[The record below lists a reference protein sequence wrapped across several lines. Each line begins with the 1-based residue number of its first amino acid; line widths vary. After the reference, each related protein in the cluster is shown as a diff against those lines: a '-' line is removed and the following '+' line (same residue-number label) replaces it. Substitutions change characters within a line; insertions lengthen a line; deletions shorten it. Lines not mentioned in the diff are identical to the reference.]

1 MKFISSLGEDRTL
14 RLRSGVSLPHAA
26 PLQRGAVT
34 KVTASKKGQRQGRR
48 FKGTLSDI
56 DLRLLKVFVV
66 LARCNGFAAAEVR
79 LGKGKSAI
87 SADLTDLEQRLSVR
101 LCQRGRSGFAIT
113 DEGRAVLEA
122 AQTLFDG
129 VDEFKDRVNTI
140 AGRLSGELALYI
152 NYGAACTESPVA
164 VALRSFARAHPSVF
178 IQLISASS
186 ADIEQALLQ
195 GQADIAVTTLTR
207 EYAGLVSHP
216 LFDET
221 LRLYCGRSH
230 PLFGTPDHALNLDII
245 NKQQIIESNNTT
257 VQKIAGWDRPDFT
270 FAARTNG
277 LEARAIAVLSGVF
290 LGILPDKYAEPWV
303 QAGQMRA
310 LCTDLIS
317 VTNTFCAVLPPTASS
332 KLVARAFATALLE
345 S

>member
-1 MKFISSLGEDRTL
+1 MTN
-14 RLRSGVSLPHAA
+14 
-26 PLQRGAVT
+26 
-34 KVTASKKGQRQGRR
+34 VTASKKGQHAGRR

-56 DLRLLKVFVV
+56 DLRLLRVFVV
-66 LARCNGFAAAEVR
+66 LAQCNGFAAAEVQ

-87 SADLTDLEQRLSVR
+87 SADLTDLEKRLSVR

-122 AQTLFDG
+122 AQTLFG
-129 VDEFKDRVNTI
+129 SVDQFKERINAI
-140 AGRLSGELALYI
+140 AGRLSGELTLYV
-152 NYGAACTESPVA
+152 NYGAAYTESPVA

-178 IQLISASS
+178 IKIISASS

-195 GQADIAVTTLTR
+195 GHADIAVTTLTR
-207 EYAGLVSHP
+207 EYASLVTYP

-221 LRLYCGRSH
+221 LQLYCGRSH
-230 PLFGTPDHALNLDII
+230 PLFATPDDTLNLDII
-245 NKQQIIESNNTT
+245 NKQQIIESNTHAIL
-257 VQKIAGWDRPDFT
+257 KAAGWDRPDFT

-277 LEARAIAVLSGVF
+277 LEARAIAILSGLY
-290 LGILPDKYAEPWV
+290 LGILPDKYVERWV

-317 VTNTFCAVLPPTASS
+317 VTNTFLAVLPPTASS
-332 KLVARAFATALLE
+332 KLVARAFAAALLE